1 MSIVASLALVAGATF
16 ALFSD
21 SETSEDN
28 IFTAGSLDLQV
39 DYDCYYNQL
48 ANGDPNCPWD
58 VSSWQRTDLGVEH
71 KFFNFDDVKPGDFGE
86 GTISLHV
93 FDNDAWGRMVI
104 NDVQDL
110 ENTCTTQETEAGD
123 TTCTAAND
131 EGELRENIPF
141 SIWLDDGATAGF
153 QCGSTESQHGPCPA
167 DTEEGDNLHQEG
179 ELTLVTPGNV
189 DLGGETHNIYEGLAA
204 AYVDAGCTQVDGN
217 TAGGPCHGL
226 AQDGRM
232 LGSVTYYFGI
242 DWEIDESVDNSI
254 QTDSLGADIA
264 FEVEQHR
271 NNPTPFG
278 V

>member
-1 MSIVASLALVAGATF
+1 M
-16 ALFSD
+16 
-21 SETSEDN
+21 
-28 IFTAGSLDLQV
+28 V
-39 DYDCYYNQL
+39 DYDCYYNKV
-48 ANGDPNCPWD
+48 ADSNPNCPWD
-58 VSSWQRTDLGVEH
+58 TSSWQQTDLGVEH
-71 KFFNFDDVKPGDFGE
+71 KFFNFDDIKPGDFGE

-110 ENTCTTQETEAGD
+110 ENTCTTQESEAGD
-123 TTCTAAND
+123 ATCTTANGQ
-131 EGELRENIPF
+131 GELRENIPF
-141 SIWLDDGATAGF
+141 SIWLDDGTTPGF
-153 QCGSTESQHGPCPA
+153 QCAGTESQHGPCPG
-167 DTEEGDNLHQEG
+167 DTEEGDNIHQGG
-179 ELTLVTPGNV
+179 ELTLITPGNI
-189 DLGGETHNIYEGLAA
+189 DLGGETHNIYQGLAL
-204 AYVDAGCTQVDGN
+204 AYSDAGCTAVDGN
-217 TAGGPCHGL
+217 TGGAACHGL

-242 DWEIDESVDNSI
+242 DWELDESVGNTV